1 MFIICKANKTL
12 TKKYFTYMKK
22 YISPLV
28 TYGLYPT
35 LLIMVFSIFLLSVNL
50 QWNYQIVY
58 ATTTAFIVLTLII
71 SETIFPL
78 TKDWS
83 MTKRSFWRDLK
94 YISIVAPTIIVTKI
108 AFGWIAIY
116 YSEHHNGYFSNSS
129 LLISIIV
136 YLLVF
141 EFIQYWYHRLSH
153 TSKGIVGNF
162 LWRVHLAHHLPDKV
176 YVVMHAVFNPINA
189 LITASII
196 QAPLILLGI
205 PPEAA
210 LGATLLID
218 LQSLIS
224 HFNVKI
230 KAGWLNYIFIGT
242 ETHRYHHSANK
253 KEAKNYGNTLAIW
266 DIIFDTF
273 YYKPNEVPGKLG
285 VGNPQA
291 YPKSENVFDII
302 TLPFKK

>member
-1 MFIICKANKTL
+1 
-12 TKKYFTYMKK
+12 MKK
-22 YISPLV
+22 NISSFV

-35 LLIMVFSIFLLSVNL
+35 LLIVVFSIFILSVNL
-50 QWNYQIVY
+50 KWEYQVVY
-58 ATTTAFIVLTLII
+58 AITTAFIILTLII

-116 YSEHHNGYFSNSS
+116 YSEHHIGYFSNSS
-129 LLISIIV
+129 LITSIIV

-141 EFIQYWYHRLSH
+141 EFLQYWYHRLSH
-153 TSKGIVGNF
+153 TSKGKFGKF
-162 LWRVHLAHHLPDKV
+162 LWRIHLAHHLPDKV
-176 YVVMHAVFNPINA
+176 YVIMHAVFNPINA

-196 QAPLILLGI
+196 QAPFILLGI
-205 PPEAA
+205 SPEAA

-224 HFNVKI
+224 HFNVNI

-253 KEAKNYGNTLAIW
+253 IEAKNYGNTLAIW
-266 DIIFDTF
+266 DIIFNTF
-273 YYKPNEVPGKLG
+273 NYKPNEVPEKLG

-291 YPKSENVFDII
+291 YPKSENVFEII
-302 TLPFKK
+302 HLPFKK